1 MKRFMKFSD
10 IIEAVSSL
18 IQPGL
23 IIKSVST
30 NQTLMLNE
38 FVLKDSTQSV
48 TAFTDEDRN
57 IVQTIDP
64 NSVWELVNIE
74 FDGDIV
80 Q

>member
-10 IIEAVSSL
+10 IIEAVSGL